1 MLTGVQIRMARNAL
15 RWSVKDLAD
24 QSDVSTSTITRAETV
39 DGVPTTT
46 RANLLALKNTL
57 EAAGIEFIGSQD
69 DGPGIRIHPAGYAQ
83 RSSLAF

>member
-39 DGVPTTT
+39 DGVPKTT
-46 RANLLALKNTL
+46 RANLIALKATL
-57 EAAGIEFIGSQD
+57 EAAGVEFIGSPD
-69 DGPGIRIHPAGYAQ
+69 DGPGIRLQ
-83 RSSLAF
+83 SQCR